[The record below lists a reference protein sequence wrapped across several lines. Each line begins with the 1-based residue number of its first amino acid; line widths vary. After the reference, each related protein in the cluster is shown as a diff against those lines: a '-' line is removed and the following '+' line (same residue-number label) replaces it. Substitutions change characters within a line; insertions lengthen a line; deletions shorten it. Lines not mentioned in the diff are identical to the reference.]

1 MKKVNIKGAIIS
13 NDDQW
18 IYDWFG
24 IDATSPKA
32 INNAITEANGDELE
46 VEINSGGGDVFAGSE
61 IYTALKA
68 YSGNVTI
75 KIVGLAAS
83 AASVIAMAGDR
94 IIMSPTG
101 QMMIHNVSSR
111 TAGDYRDMDH
121 AAEVLKNANTTIA
134 NAYRLKTG
142 MSEENLLS
150 MMNKETWLTPQQA
163 LENKFIDEIM
173 FNDGNVNLVASTVAS
188 NLLPIEVIE
197 KMRNTKM
204 QNNPLSNKDVDFFN
218 AQKQI
223 LQNKINM
230 KRWNL

>member
-1 MKKVNIKGAIIS
+1 MKKVSVKGAIIS
-13 NDDQW
+13 SGDQW

-24 IDATSPKA
+24 IDATSPKSVNDS
-32 INNAITEANGDELE
+32 IIEANGDDLE

-61 IYTALKA
+61 IYTALKS
-68 YSGNVTI
+68 YNGNVTT

-83 AASVIAMAGDR
+83 AASVIAMAGKN
-94 IIMSPTG
+94 ILMSPTG
-101 QMMIHNVSSR
+101 QMMIHNVSTRSS
-111 TAGDYRDMDH
+111 GDYRDMQH

-142 MSEENLLS
+142 MSEADLLN
-150 MMNKETWLTPQQA
+150 MMNQETWLTPQQA

-173 FNDGNVNLVASTVAS
+173 FIDGLVDLVASFQS

-197 KMRNTKM
+197 KMRNSKM
-204 QNNPLSNKDVDFFN
+204 QSNPLSNKDVDFFN